1 LQVHKLAQD
10 VFAYEKQKD
19 VDTLHFQ
26 NKILE
31 EKLKAQE
38 DRLRMQEERF
48 AAQEARSGPAAT
60 LTQFNDLFGLYLG
73 MGSAVNAGN
82 MKVREED
89 RAARMFAQET
99 DFMLEANLNK
109 HQLNLKQ
116 NTHELENR
124 LNVVKKY

>member
-1 LQVHKLAQD
+1 
-10 VFAYEKQKD
+10 
-19 VDTLHFQ
+19 
-26 NKILE
+26 LE

-38 DRLRMQEERF
+38 DRLRMQEEKF

-89 RAARMFAQET
+89 RAARMFSQET
-99 DFMLEANLNK
+99 DFMLEANLHK